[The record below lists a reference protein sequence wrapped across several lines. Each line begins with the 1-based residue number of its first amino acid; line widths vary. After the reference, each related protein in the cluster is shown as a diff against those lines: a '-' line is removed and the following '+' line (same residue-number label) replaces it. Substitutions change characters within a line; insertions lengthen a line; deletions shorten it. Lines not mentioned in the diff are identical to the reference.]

1 MVEQPAQE
9 KRSRRRH
16 WLSIGATAIGAV
28 ALILA
33 GYSGLKPNDRSSYS
47 APAQRLA
54 AAPRGVTYDAI
65 DRLYIVADPDGTFVA
80 LDEQDRMAANRQNGC
95 VIRWRSDVE
104 GGVFLQDARCGDATF
119 DRQGVSPSGGLPLLR
134 HLAKLAGKRVVVDIR
149 QCMAPENGAVRA
161 CKTFH
166 T

>member
-1 MVEQPAQE
+1 M
-9 KRSRRRH
+9 
-16 WLSIGATAIGAV
+16 GAV

-33 GYSGLKPNDRSSYS
+33 GYSCLKPNDRSSYA

-80 LDEQDRMAANRQNGC
+80 LDEQDRMAANRQIGC
-95 VIRWRSDVE
+95 VIRWRPDIE
-104 GGVFLQDARCGDATF
+104 GGVFMEDPRCGGATF
-119 DRQGVSPSGGLPLLR
+119 DRQGVPSSGGLPLLR
-134 HLAKLAGKRVVVDIR
+134 HPTKLAGKRVVVDIR

-161 CKTFH
+161 CKTVH